1 MDEFIPLLQRNDD
14 LIRRLMIVSKQTLVS
29 GYGVDRFGLSMV
41 VGERFWSTYQI
52 DPESPDNPEETK
64 H

>member
-1 MDEFIPLLQRNDD
+1 
-14 LIRRLMIVSKQTLVS
+14 MIVSKQTLVP
-29 GYGVDRFGLSMV
+29 GCGVDRFGLSMV